1 MEKKKERTEKRLER
15 RETITIKITITNK
28 ITNNWEARIKY
39 ADLHSGTILSFDGP
53 SFLGQ

>member
-28 ITNNWEARIKY
+28 ITNNQEARIKY